1 MTIKDISRE
10 SGYSIG
16 TVSRVLNNSPNV
28 SQKAYNAIMAVV
40 EKNHFLVNSNAKQ
53 LKKQGLR
60 SIAVIVKGSK
70 NMLFSSILESLQDII
85 SKEEYLCLIYYID
98 EKDNEVDTAL
108 QILKDKQP
116 KGFIFL
122 GSHMENF
129 QKGFKYLGCPS
140 VIATNSAKELK
151 FEQLAS
157 VCINDRAAAMAAVCE
172 LIKLGHKDIAVL
184 GGDYEHSDPSKSRL
198 LGAGDAFEK
207 YNIGFDK
214 ERLYQGTSFSID
226 GGYKAMKEL
235 LQKNSKLSAVF
246 AMADVMA
253 VGAIRAIVESKRSV
267 PEDISVVGF
276 DGIELGRYLNPR
288 LSTIKQP
295 DNDIA
300 RLSFELLEELFEGK
314 KARHIESSYKFI
326 KGESMAEYEESV
338 F

>member
-1 MTIKDISRE
+1 
-10 SGYSIG
+10 
-16 TVSRVLNNSPNV
+16 
-28 SQKAYNAIMAVV
+28 MAVV

-98 EKDNEVDTAL
+98 EKNNEVDTAL

-129 QKGFKYLGCPS
+129 QKGFKYLDCPS
-140 VIATNSAKELK
+140 VIATNSAKELD

-157 VCINDRAAAMAAVCE
+157 VCINDRAAAMTAVCE

-214 ERLYQGTSFSID
+214 EKLYQGTGFSID

-267 PEDISVVGF
+267 PKDISVVGF